1 MVVALGAT
9 LFVGTIP
16 VMVDHEF
23 VALVATQIDVAG
35 IAHIVVVPSPHTR
48 LEPRGLPWLE
58 PCAQAPSAAAPVADV
73 PSPG

>member
-23 VALVATQIDVAG
+23 VALVATQNIDVAD
-35 IAHIVVVPSPHTR
+35 IAHIVVAPAAVVTSPH
-48 LEPRGLPWLE
+48 
-58 PCAQAPSAAAPVADV
+58 APSAAATVAHV